1 LAGSLP
7 IQATSPA
14 TLVAAAGAASE
25 MAGVSHHY

>member
-1 LAGSLP
+1 VARP

-14 TLVAAAGAASE
+14 AAWCAAAGAASE